1 MMQGNS
7 PHQIQR
13 KNTHTM
19 RKNTPTLNGTY
30 HPAEVI
36 AMLAVVFKPA
46 TLKEACNYLA
56 NRSMQ
61 DDMAGMPHAEIRD
74 LWLMLDSA
82 QTVQCGLP
90 MRRHDPRELRA
101 NEMRSMARAMD
112 RHAPKLDDADLF
124 TAAGREYA
132 IAEREY
138 INTIPLEDR

>member
-1 MMQGNS
+1 
-7 PHQIQR
+7 
-13 KNTHTM
+13 M
-19 RKNTPTLNGTY
+19 RKNTPTLTGTY

-90 MRRHDPRELRA
+90 MRRHDMREIRKNDCAML
-101 NEMRSMARAMD
+101 ARH
-112 RHAPKLDDADLF
+112 HARKAQADTDLF
-124 TAAGREYA
+124 AAAEDGCS
-132 IAEREY
+132 IAERAY
-138 INTIPLEDR
+138 INTIPFEDR